1 MSPPEYRCLPD
12 SNCLFKMKKSGLLGQ
27 LIQNLCCLPGVG
39 PKTAQ
44 RMAFHLLQRDRNGA
58 TMLAQT
64 LLRAIEKMGHC
75 SQCRTLTEGD
85 ICSICA
91 DKSRDDAIICIVE
104 SPADVWIID
113 QATAFKGRYFVL
125 HGRLSP
131 LDGIGPDE
139 LGLDQLERQL
149 ATGHIKELIL
159 ATNST
164 VEGEAT
170 AYFIGELARK
180 HQVPASRIAHGV
192 PMGGELEFIDSG
204 TLSHAFNGRV
214 GL

>member
-1 MSPPEYRCLPD
+1 MQ
-12 SNCLFKMKKSGLLGQ
+12 KKGLLGQ

-44 RMAFHLLQRDRNGA
+44 RMAFHLFQRDRNGA
-58 TMLAQT
+58 KLLAET
-64 LLRAIEKMGHC
+64 LLRAIDNIGYCRE
-75 SQCRTLTEGD
+75 CRTLTED
-85 ICSICA
+85 SLCEICA
-91 DKSRDDAIICIVE
+91 DNSRDGSIICIVE
-104 SPADVWIID
+104 SPADVWIVE
-113 QATAFKGRYFVL
+113 QAIVFKGHYFVL

-131 LDGIGPDE
+131 LDGMGPDE
-139 LGLDQLERQL
+139 LGLDLLEQRL
-149 ATGHIKELIL
+149 ASGTIKELIL

-180 HQVPASRIAHGV
+180 HRVLASRIAHGV

-204 TLSHAFNGRV
+204 TLSHAFNGRKEV
-214 GL
+214 

>member
-1 MSPPEYRCLPD
+1 MQR
-12 SNCLFKMKKSGLLGQ
+12 KGLLGR

-39 PKTAQ
+39 PKSAQ
-44 RMAFHLLQRDRNGA
+44 RMAFHLLQRDRKGA
-58 TMLAQT
+58 KTLAEA
-64 LLRAIEKMGHC
+64 LLHAIDNIGHC
-75 SQCRTLTEGD
+75 QQCRTLTEHVL
-85 ICSICA
+85 CEICA
-91 DKSRDDAIICIVE
+91 DTTRDNSLICIVE
-104 SPADVWIID
+104 SPSDVWIVD

-139 LGLDQLERQL
+139 LGLNLLEQQLF
-149 ATGHIKELIL
+149 TGVVKELIL

-170 AYFIGELARK
+170 AYFIGEIAKK
-180 HQVPASRIAHGV
+180 HQVQASRIAHGV

-204 TLSHAFNGRV
+204 TLSHAFNGRKEI
-214 GL
+214 

>member
-1 MSPPEYRCLPD
+1 MSPQDCPFLPD
-12 SNCLFKMKKSGLLGQ
+12 SSYLFNMHKKGLLGL

-58 TMLAQT
+58 NMLAKT
-64 LLRAIEKMGHC
+64 LLRAIEEMGHC
-75 SQCRTLTEGD
+75 RQCRTLTEGD
-85 ICSICA
+85 VCGICA
-91 DKSRDDAIICIVE
+91 DNSRDDAIICIVE
-104 SPADVWIID
+104 SPADVWIVD
-113 QATAFKGRYFVL
+113 QATVFKGRYFVL

-139 LGLDQLERQL
+139 LGLDQLEQQL
-149 ATGHIKELIL
+149 ATGRIKELIL

-192 PMGGELEFIDSG
+192 PMGGELEFTDSG

-214 GL
+214 GM

>member
-1 MSPPEYRCLPD
+1 ML
-12 SNCLFKMKKSGLLGQ
+12 KKGLLGQ
-27 LIQNLCCLPGVG
+27 LTQTLCCLPGVG

-44 RMAFHLLQRDRNGA
+44 RMSFHLLQRDRNGA
-58 TMLAQT
+58 KILAET
-64 LLRAIEKMGHC
+64 LIEALAKIGHC
-75 SQCRTLTEGD
+75 QVCRTLTEQN
-85 ICSICA
+85 ICQICA
-91 DKSRDDAIICIVE
+91 DNGRDSALVCIVE

-113 QATAFKGRYFVL
+113 QATVFKGHYFVL

-139 LGLDQLERQL
+139 LGLDVLEQRMSSG
-149 ATGHIKELIL
+149 TIKELIL

-180 HQVPASRIAHGV
+180 HNVQASRIAHGV

-204 TLSHAFNGRV
+204 TLAHAFNGRNA
-214 GL
+214 L